1 MDSMIDILTRLPLFA
16 GVSRQR
22 MEETVGMA
30 KFHFLKY
37 LPGESIVHAGEPC
50 SHIRFVISG
59 SVRIE
64 IVNSDGRF
72 RISQVLSAPAAVS
85 PDFLFGTSTLYPG
98 DVTAQGTV
106 SIVQLSKADYIRILN
121 SDEIFLFNYLNYLS
135 MNAQKCVEGILSLS
149 TGSIEERIA
158 LWVLTMSQPGS
169 HDMVLSCRQR
179 DMYAVF
185 GVQRSSFI
193 AALDRMKER
202 GLIDYALGE
211 IRVLDRKAM
220 ISVMRNGLE

>member
-1 MDSMIDILTRLPLFA
+1 MDSMIDTLTTLPLFA

-22 MEETVGMA
+22 MSEMVGMA

-37 LPGESIVHAGEPC
+37 LPGETIVKAGECC
-50 SHIRFVISG
+50 SHIRFIISG
-59 SVRIE
+59 NVQIE
-64 IVNSDGRF
+64 IVNSDQRF
-72 RISQVLSAPAAVS
+72 KISQTVGAPGSIS
-85 PDFLFGTSTLYPG
+85 PDFLFGTSTIYPG
-98 DVTAQGTV
+98 TATALDTV
-106 SIVQLSKADYIRILN
+106 SLVQISKADYIKILN

-135 MNAQKCVEGILSLS
+135 MNAQKCVDGILSLS

-158 LWVLTMSQPGS
+158 LWVITTTQPGS
-169 HDMVLSCRQR
+169 FDVKLTCRQR

-202 GLIDYALGE
+202 GIIDYVPGE
-211 IRVLDRKAM
+211 IHVLDRKAM
-220 ISVMRNGLE
+220 LSVMRNGFE

>member
-1 MDSMIDILTRLPLFA
+1 M
-16 GVSRQR
+16 
-22 MEETVGMA
+22 
-30 KFHFLKY
+30 
-37 LPGESIVHAGEPC
+37 
-50 SHIRFVISG
+50 
-59 SVRIE
+59 RIE

-149 TGSIEERIA
+149 TGSIEKRIA

-169 HDMVLSCRQR
+169 HDVVLSCRQR

-193 AALDRMKER
+193 PALDRMKGH
-202 GLIDYALGE
+202 GLIDYSPGE

>member
-1 MDSMIDILTRLPLFA
+1 MDSMIDTLTRLPLFA
-16 GVSRQR
+16 GVSHQR
-22 MEETVGMA
+22 MADTVGMA

-37 LPGESIVHAGEPC
+37 LPGQTIVRAGEPC
-50 SHIRFVISG
+50 THLRFIISG

-72 RISQVLSAPAAVS
+72 RIGQTLVAPASIS
-85 PDFLFGTSTLYPG
+85 PDFLFGSSTLYPG
-98 DVTAQGTV
+98 DVTALDTV
-106 SIVQLSKADYIRILN
+106 SLVQISKADYIKILN
-121 SDEIFLFNYLNYLS
+121 SDEIFLFNYLNYLA
-135 MNAQKCVEGILSLS
+135 MNSQKCTEGILTLS

-158 LWVLTMSQPGS
+158 LWVITTTQPGS
-169 HDMVLSCRQR
+169 QDVTLTCRQR

-193 AALDRMKER
+193 AALDHMKDR
-202 GLIDYALGE
+202 GLIDYTPGE

-220 ISVMRNGLE
+220 LSVMRNGME

>member
-1 MDSMIDILTRLPLFA
+1 MDSMIDILTRLPLFS

-22 MEETVGMA
+22 MADTVGMA

-37 LPGESIVHAGEPC
+37 LPGQTLVHAGEPC
-50 SHIRFVISG
+50 THIRFIISG

-64 IVNSDGRF
+64 IINSDGRF
-72 RISQVLSAPAAVS
+72 RIGQTLTAPAAVS

-98 DVTAQGTV
+98 NVTAIDTV
-106 SIVQLSKADYIRILN
+106 SIVQVSKSDYIKILN
-121 SDEIFLFNYLNYLS
+121 SDEIFLFNYLNYLA

-158 LWVLTMSQPGS
+158 LWVLTMTQPGS
-169 HDMVLSCRQR
+169 HDVVLSCRQR

-193 AALDRMKER
+193 AALDRMKDH
-202 GLIDYALGE
+202 GLIEYQPGE

-220 ISVMRNGLE
+220 VSVMRNGLE